1 MGLAQATIKALAPAG
16 LSGSFPA
23 RRSWLRC
30 SSSPTSQRRLAQSD
44 VYWRSSVEKKS
55 RKERIEEIRREAAN
69 HPPIRRLRE
78 LAERG
83 QAELEARRRGD
94 APSNS

>member
-1 MGLAQATIKALAPAG
+1 
-16 LSGSFPA
+16 
-23 RRSWLRC
+23 
-30 SSSPTSQRRLAQSD
+30 
-44 VYWRSSVEKKS
+44 VEKKS
-55 RKERIEEIRREAAN
+55 RKERIEELRREAAN

-94 APSNS
+94 ASSNS